1 MSQRNV
7 INGIRMATSL
17 EFEGAIYYIDLE
29 DNIYLYDKLN
39 SKISKVT
46 DKDLL
51 NKIWDKIAPQ
61 PIDIIDFGGKH
72 GN

>member
-17 EFEGAIYYIDLE
+17 EFEGAIYYIDIN

-39 SKISKVT
+39 SRISKVT

-51 NKIWDKIAPQ
+51 DKIWDKIEPQ
-61 PIDIIDFGGKH
+61 TIDIVDFGGPYGK
-72 GN
+72 

>member
-17 EFEGAIYYIDLE
+17 VFEGARYYIDID

-39 SKISKVT
+39 SRISKVT

-51 NKIWDKIAPQ
+51 DRIWNKISPQ
-61 PIDIIDFGGKH
+61 PIDIEDFGGSY